1 MVATSSRGCEA
12 WGTCAPGAS
21 TMGHAQTIGEPLRRL
36 PEPVAG
42 RRGVSVVGAGDHGAR
57 DLDARELVG
66 RGHIT
71 HDRLDLDAEED
82 LAVTQHSIP
91 QLGVE
96 GLEHLVA
103 GDRPQEQQL
112 RGLRWPTL
120 GHALTN
126 DLFEARDY
134 LFPGRRDGGVRGL
147 VEDRAP
153 QGIGTPQCKGRVRMT
168 DPALLP

>member
-1 MVATSSRGCEA
+1 MCTG
-12 WGTCAPGAS
+12 
-21 TMGHAQTIGEPLRRL
+21 GHDDGYAQTIGEPLRRL

-103 GDRPQEQQL
+103 GDRPQEQL
-112 RGLRWPTL
+112 RGPRWPTL
-120 GHALTN
+120 GHALIN
-126 DLFEARDY
+126 DLFEAGDY
-134 LFPGRRDGGVRGL
+134 LFPVRRDGGIRGL

-153 QGIGTPQCKGRVRMT
+153 QCIGTLQCNVGQDDRPGAV
-168 DPALLP
+168 AVL